1 MYNYKLIAAEYLA
14 KKIDAVSAKELS
26 DMLEFPPDKKMG
38 DLALPCFKLS
48 RIMKKAPPMIADELK
63 VFLDS
68 EEEFSAI
75 FKNIESVSGYL
86 NFFID
91 EKTYC
96 ETLKDIVA
104 SPETYG

>member
-1 MYNYKLIAAEYLA
+1 MYNYKTAAAEFLSGS
-14 KKIDAVSAKELS
+14 IDALTVEQIA

-48 RIMKKAPPMIADELK
+48 RVLRKAPPMIADSLK
-63 VFLDS
+63 EALDGN
-68 EEEFSAI
+68 EQVKKI

-91 EKTYC
+91 ESTY
-96 ETLKDIVA
+96 
-104 SPETYG
+104 